1 MKAITKI
8 TIASA
13 LLGALLLAG
22 ACDDLQLKGRQI
34 TFTTVSGEVSTKTAY
49 GTDYP
54 ESGTTTHQYID
65 WVVGDNI
72 RIVSDNATTS
82 NGAHY
87 ADYIINEFA
96 GRELN
101 KSYGKIAPTPNGLN
115 WAEVQTYDFYAVYP
129 KPGIGGVDAIISPE
143 DETAE
148 DMFGTVRVI
157 LPSTPA
163 LPAASSTKTVTAD
176 GVTYTYDV
184 YAPDMNYAVM
194 TASALGVDKSSEDQV
209 SLLFK
214 PAFTA
219 FEFNLTSADETFT
232 VTKVELCADAS
243 ANDYLAGKY
252 VFKAGADLAV
262 SGNVQMSGTGNSK
275 SVALTMGS
283 GGKAV
288 TPENGFTVTLFTVPI
303 VNTGLLSL
311 KVYTKDGG
319 IATLPLTDT
328 DKSSPYKFLPGKKY
342 RVNLL
347 KLGKPNVWKLTIQT
361 EVLDWTFYSKELSS
375 LNQINVAPLVTGEPA
390 TVKITGAIQTT
401 PEWMAAH
408 NNKSNDELPND
419 VDVEDPSYYARY
431 YQIRTLNWSL
441 PVDKQFLE
449 MSFTP
454 TAPIGGYWQMVPEF
468 IGTNSDK
475 HFSFKVKI
483 QGVTDWED
491 QETPHGQI
499 INKKI
504 FIRIYPK
511 DYAQDDINVYEMI
524 MKCYFSPNASFDP
537 TYSADSELQDVHGDG
552 QFSYWRFRLDK
563 ATGSGTYTPGNPEH
577 ESDKQ

>member
-1 MKAITKI
+1 MMPVTRILTGTTTGNGNKEDETMKAITKI

-87 ADYIINEFA
+87 ADYIINELA
-96 GRELN
+96 GREAH
-101 KSYGKIAPTPNGLN
+101 KSYGKIAPTPNGLT
-115 WAEVQTYDFYAVYP
+115 WAEAQTYAFYAVYP

-143 DETAE
+143 DATAE

-219 FEFNLTSADETFT
+219 FEFNLTSADKTFT

-283 GGKAV
+283 DGKAV
-288 TPENGFTVTLFTVPI
+288 TPGNGFTVTFFTVPI

-347 KLGKPNVWKLTIQT
+347 KLGKPNVWQLTIDDQ
-361 EVLDWTFYSKELSS
+361 VLPWIKDEQKTSFK
-375 LNQINVAPLVTGEPA
+375 NQIGITGRTPVSGFIEVDEVTEPGGPVNWENYYTRLTVNCNVA
-390 TVKITGAIQTT
+390 
-401 PEWMAAH
+401 
-408 NNKSNDELPND
+408 
-419 VDVEDPSYYARY
+419 DPC
-431 YQIRTLNWSL
+431 IVFT
-441 PVDKQFLE
+441 
-449 MSFTP
+449 FTP
-454 TAPIGGYWQMVPEF
+454 TAPIGGYWRLSPEDVIPGSLNYF
-468 IGTNSDK
+468 KITTSDMINGE
-475 HFSFKVKI
+475 S
-483 QGVTDWED
+483 ERL
-491 QETPHGQI
+491 HGQVMVQPVNIYIRPTAEYLALDPAPVYSI
-499 INKKI
+499 II
-504 FIRIYPK
+504 HC
-511 DYAQDDINVYEMI
+511 DM
-524 MKCYFSPNASFDP
+524 SPSVTFDP
-537 TYSADSELQDVHGDG
+537 LFSADSEFQRPYSDG
-552 QFSYWRFRLDK
+552 RFGYYK
-563 ATGSGTYTPGNPEH
+563 FVIA
-577 ESDKQ
+577 K

>member
-87 ADYIINEFA
+87 SDYIINELA
-96 GRELN
+96 GRETH
-101 KSYGKIAPTPNGLN
+101 KSYGKIAPTPNGLT
-115 WAEVQTYDFYAVYP
+115 WAEAQTYAFYAVYP
-129 KPGIGGVDAIISPE
+129 KPGTPGAVDAIISPE
-143 DETAE
+143 DASAE

-219 FEFNLTSADETFT
+219 FEFNLTSADKTFT

-283 GGKAV
+283 DGKAV
-288 TPENGFTVTLFTVPI
+288 TPGNGFTVTFFTVPI

-347 KLGKPNVWKLTIQT
+347 KLGKPNVWKLTIDDQVLPWIKDEQT
-361 EVLDWTFYSKELSS
+361 TSFR
-375 LNQINVAPLVTGEPA
+375 NQIGITGRTPVSGFIEVDEVTEPGGPVNWENYYTRLTVNCNVA
-390 TVKITGAIQTT
+390 
-401 PEWMAAH
+401 
-408 NNKSNDELPND
+408 
-419 VDVEDPSYYARY
+419 DPC
-431 YQIRTLNWSL
+431 IVFT
-441 PVDKQFLE
+441 
-449 MSFTP
+449 FTP
-454 TAPIGGYWQMVPEF
+454 TAPIGGYWRLSPEDVIPGSLNYF
-468 IGTNSDK
+468 KITTSDMINGE
-475 HFSFKVKI
+475 S
-483 QGVTDWED
+483 ERL
-491 QETPHGQI
+491 HGQVRVQPVNIYIRPTAEYLALDPAPVYSI
-499 INKKI
+499 II
-504 FIRIYPK
+504 HC
-511 DYAQDDINVYEMI
+511 DM
-524 MKCYFSPNASFDP
+524 SPSVTFDP
-537 TYSADSELQDVHGDG
+537 LFSADSEFQRPYSDG
-552 QFSYWRFRLDK
+552 RFGYYK
-563 ATGSGTYTPGNPEH
+563 FVIA
-577 ESDKQ
+577 K

>member
-87 ADYIINEFA
+87 ADYIINELA
-96 GRELN
+96 GREAH
-101 KSYGKIAPTPNGLN
+101 KSYGKIAPTPNGLT
-115 WAEVQTYDFYAVYP
+115 WAEAHQTYAFYAVYP

-143 DETAE
+143 DATAE

-194 TASALGVDKSSEDQV
+194 TASALDVDKSSENQV

-219 FEFNLTSADETFT
+219 FEFNLTSADKTFT

-262 SGNVQMSGTGNSK
+262 SGNVRMSGTGNSK

-311 KVYTKDGG
+311 KVYTADGG

-361 EVLDWTFYSKELSS
+361 EVQDWTFYSKELSS
-375 LNQINVAPLVTGEPA
+375 LDQINVAPIEIGQPG
-390 TVKITGAIQTT
+390 TVKVTGAIQTT
-401 PEWMAAH
+401 AEWKSAH
-408 NNKSNDELPND
+408 GGSSNDEIAANG
-419 VDVEDPSYYARY
+419 YARY
-431 YQIRTLNWSL
+431 YQVRTLNWNL
-441 PVDKQFLE
+441 PVDKQFIEL
-449 MSFTP
+449 SFTP
-454 TAPIGGYWQMVPEF
+454 TAPIGGYWQMIPEF
-468 IGTNSDK
+468 LGTNSDK

-483 QGVTDWED
+483 QGVSDWED
-491 QETPHGQI
+491 QEAPHGQI
-499 INKKI
+499 LSSKKV

-524 MKCYFSPNASFDP
+524 LKCYFSPNASFDP
-537 TYSADSELQDVHGDG
+537 TYSADSELQDIHGDG
-552 QFSYWRFRLDK
+552 RFSYWRFRLDK
-563 ATGSGTYTPGNPEH
+563 ATGSGTYTPGTPEH
-577 ESDKQ
+577 DSDKL